1 MGELYS
7 LFLSLS
13 FLALTKEDRRNGE
26 FEMTTA
32 SSNNS
37 FIRNGELY
45 ILPTLTSDVIGR
57 EGIFDGQTF
66 NLTGC
71 TNTNLTACG
80 AVSNAT
86 SGTVINPVMS
96 ARISTKGKR
105 SIRYGKVEVR
115 AKLPRG

>member
-1 MGELYS
+1 MS
-7 LFLSLS
+7 SPPPFLHPPPPIN
-13 FLALTKEDRRNGE
+13 EDGRNGE

-32 SSNNS
+32 SLNNS
-37 FIRNGELY
+37 FIRNNELY
-45 ILPTLTSDVIGR
+45 ILPPLTSDVIGR

-86 SGTVINPVMS
+86 SGSVINPVMS

>member
-1 MGELYS
+1 
-7 LFLSLS
+7 
-13 FLALTKEDRRNGE
+13 
-26 FEMTTA
+26 MTTA

-57 EGIFDGQTF
+57 EGVFDRHTF

-80 AVSNAT
+80 AVSNPLNELRLT
-86 SGTVINPVMS
+86 FFLSLPLGTGFVSSLHLDLVLQAGLSPSLSVF
-96 ARISTKGKR
+96 
-105 SIRYGKVEVR
+105 Y
-115 AKLPRG
+115 L